1 MSHSII
7 PEQPIVVSP
16 TLAASIGLEQAL
28 LLQHIDKL
36 CSLAPGRQ
44 HDQLLWLDTSLAQL
58 GQQLP
63 FWPAAAI
70 NRILRDLHELGM
82 VVLSPVPVDAEQ
94 RFAVAINQRAPGA
107 TQAAV
112 VDEALGASP
121 IPPDW
126 QPGAGLREQ
135 LGMQGVAANFIDD
148 AVDEFVLYWRERGES
163 SHAWSSKFMQHVAR
177 RWQQQQQREAEAA
190 KPRPGSSQIEKRW
203 QPNPDAVEI
212 LQRMGISGNFID
224 DAIAEFVLYWQERG
238 DAQSTWN
245 SKFVT
250 HVKRQW
256 ARYTHTLKN
265 DTEPRPIPAGWQPDH
280 EVFEILALA
289 NIDSDFAERILP
301 EFVLYWRDKNELHH
315 SWNTRFLQHVK
326 HRWARRG
333 DDANNRGDAFE
344 RLTDRSWAADLVH

>member
-16 TLAASIGLEQAL
+16 TLAASIGLEQAV

-36 CSLAPGRQ
+36 SALAPTQQRE
-44 HDQLLWLDTSLAQL
+44 QLLWLDTSLAQL
-58 GQQLP
+58 AEQLP
-63 FWPAAAI
+63 FWPPAAV
-70 NRILRDLHELGM
+70 NRLLRDLQELGM
-82 VVLSPVPVDAEQ
+82 IVLSPTPGDAAQ
-94 RFAVAINQRAPGA
+94 PFAVAINQRTSPAP
-107 TQAAV
+107 QARSRA
-112 VDEALGASP
+112 EPIGASR
-121 IPPDW
+121 IAPDW
-126 QPGAGLREQ
+126 QPGLALREQ
-135 LGMQGVAANFIDD
+135 LGMQGIEPGFIDSSI
-148 AVDEFVLYWRERGES
+148 DEFVLYWRERGES
-163 SHAWSSKFMQHVAR
+163 SHAWSSKFMQHVTR
-177 RWQQQQQREAEAA
+177 RWQQQQQRNAEAGR
-190 KPRPGSSQIEKRW
+190 PRAGSSHMQKRW

-265 DTEPRPIPAGWQPDH
+265 DTEPRPIPVSWHPDQ
-280 EVFEILALA
+280 EVYEILALA
-289 NIDSDFAERILP
+289 NIDGDFAERLLP

-333 DDANNRGDAFE
+333 DDSSSRGDAFE
-344 RLTDRSWAADLVH
+344 RLTDRSWAVDLVQ